1 VPLAEECVA
10 DAVLVSRGVA
20 VLETTDSGSATR
32 STDSSSGTGRLAIRF
47 ADALIVTA
55 GACSAELV
63 VSFLGFIPA
72 SADGAGFASA
82 NADSET
88 AGGSEA
94 GVVPPGDAAAE
105 METLCANA
113 SAGGLLRAMLLV
125 SAGSAAAIFVL
136 LAESACGAAE
146 TDAADGFS
154 GETVDVGVCGRF

>member
-1 VPLAEECVA
+1 
-10 DAVLVSRGVA
+10 VA
-20 VLETTDSGSATR
+20 VLETTDPGSATR

-136 LAESACGAAE
+136 LAEPACGAAE

-154 GETVDVGVCGRF
+154 GETVDVGVCGWF